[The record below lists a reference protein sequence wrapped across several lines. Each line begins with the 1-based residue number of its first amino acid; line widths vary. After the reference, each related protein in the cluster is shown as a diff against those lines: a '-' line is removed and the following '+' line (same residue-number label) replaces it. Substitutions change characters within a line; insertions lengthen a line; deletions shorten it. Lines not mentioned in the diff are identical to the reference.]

1 MHLQIHANANGDQTL
16 FHGSNPFK
24 SFGQLAHFELGGKTI
39 GLIGGSG
46 TIGLK
51 TGKLARAFG
60 MNVLVWS
67 RSAKDCGDGKYKAA
81 SDLKELLNNSDF
93 VSIHCPL
100 NAATAGLLNK
110 QTLGWMKPTAF
121 LINTARGAVIDEDDL
136 IAVLKSKTIAGAA
149 MDVQHP
155 EPPTVSSPLF
165 ELNNVIVTP
174 HIGWKRVETRQRLV
188 NAVAE
193 NVRAFLAGAPVNVVN
208 S

>member
-1 MHLQIHANANGDQTL
+1 
-16 FHGSNPFK
+16 
-24 SFGQLAHFELGGKTI
+24 
-39 GLIGGSG
+39 
-46 TIGLK
+46 
-51 TGKLARAFG
+51 
-60 MNVLVWS
+60 
-67 RSAKDCGDGKYKAA
+67 
-81 SDLKELLNNSDF
+81 
-93 VSIHCPL
+93 
-100 NAATAGLLNK
+100 
-110 QTLGWMKPTAF
+110 MKPTAF

-149 MDVQHP
+149 LDVQHP